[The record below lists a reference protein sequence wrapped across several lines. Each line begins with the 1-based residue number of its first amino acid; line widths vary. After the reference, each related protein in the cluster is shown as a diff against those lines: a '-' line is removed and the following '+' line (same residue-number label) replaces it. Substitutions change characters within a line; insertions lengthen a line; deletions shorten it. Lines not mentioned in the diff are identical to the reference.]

1 MDRLAAMQAFAKVVE
16 TGSFTR
22 AADVL
27 GISRTMTTVHVGRLE
42 EHLRVRLLN
51 RTTRRLSL
59 TEAGSAYYERCAAL
73 LAEIDGLESSL
84 EAMSE
89 EPAGVLKISAPVS
102 FGVLHLGEALAQFA
116 QQHPAV
122 RFDVSLND
130 RTVDLVDEGYDLAIR
145 IAHLVDSSLVA
156 RRLTTTSLRVCA
168 APGYIRRHGAP
179 KHPRDLASRT
189 CLGYAYAGAGD
200 KWTFT
205 RGEETMEVRVRTE
218 SRANNGDLIRM
229 MAVHGQGIALQP
241 DFIIAGDLA
250 AKRLVRV
257 LPGWDAG
264 ELGIFAVYPSRKYLS
279 AKVRTLVD
287 FLAARFARRPWQEK
301 WGRTPFPG

>member
-16 TGSFTR
+16 AGSFTR
-22 AADVL
+22 AAEAL
-27 GISRTMTTVHVGRLE
+27 GISRTMATVHVGRLE

-59 TEAGSAYYERCAAL
+59 TEAGNAYYERCAAL

-102 FGVLHLGEALAQFA
+102 FGVLHLGEALAEFA
-116 QQHPAV
+116 GKHPAV

-145 IAHLVDSSLVA
+145 IAQLVDSSLVA
-156 RRLTTTSLRVCA
+156 RRLAIASLRVCA
-168 APGYIRRHGAP
+168 SPGYVRKHGAP
-179 KHPRDLASRT
+179 KHPRELASRP
-189 CLGYAYAGAGD
+189 CFGYAYAGAGD

-205 RGEETMEVRVRTE
+205 RGGETVEVRVRTE

-241 DFIIAGDLA
+241 DFIVAGDLA
-250 AKRLVRV
+250 AKRLVRL
-257 LPGWDAG
+257 LPGWEAG

-287 FLAARFARRPWQEK
+287 FLAARFARRPWSS
-301 WGRTPFPG
+301 

>member
-27 GISRTMTTVHVGRLE
+27 GISRTMATVHVGRLE
-42 EHLRVRLLN
+42 EHLHVRLLN

-59 TEAGSAYYERCAAL
+59 TEAGNAYYERCAAL
-73 LAEIDGLESSL
+73 LAEIGSLESSL

-102 FGVLHLGEALAQFA
+102 FGVLHLGEALAEFA
-116 QQHPAV
+116 QKHPAV

-145 IAHLVDSSLVA
+145 IAQLLDSSLVA
-156 RRLTTTSLRVCA
+156 RRLATASLRVCA
-168 APGYIRRHGAP
+168 SPGYVRKHGAP
-179 KHPRDLASRT
+179 KHPRELASRP

-205 RGEETMEVRVRTE
+205 RRAETIEVRVRTE

-229 MAVHGQGIALQP
+229 MAVHGQGVALQP
-241 DFIIAGDLA
+241 DFIVAGDLA
-250 AKRLVRV
+250 AKRLVRL

-287 FLAARFARRPWQEK
+287 FLAARFARRPW
-301 WGRTPFPG
+301 TS